1 MAEYHGM
8 IAASFVMRRLF
19 ATLKRLE
26 RSSPNV
32 LLLGESGVGKELVA
46 RALHQASSLAPGP
59 FVAKNCAA
67 MTREL
72 IQSELFGHRRGAF
85 TGAVESR
92 VGAFEAADGGTLF
105 LDEIGELPAELQ
117 PMLLRVLESGE
128 VTPVGSNETRRVQV
142 RLVSATNRPIDRSG
156 DVLRADLFYR
166 IAVVTLRIA
175 PLRERAEDIPLLAD
189 HFAAEAS
196 IPPLPDEVM
205 DRLVQHDWPGNVRE
219 LRNAVQAYAALGSLP
234 ELRREK
240 GELLDRALR
249 RAADLGRP
257 LMEQRDA
264 ILDQFTRRYLEVLL
278 AHTGGNQSEA
288 ARVSGTERSHLRKL
302 LLKHGLL
309 SALEARETRVRTPA

>member
-1 MAEYHGM
+1 M
-8 IAASFVMRRLF
+8 IATSFVMRRLF

-26 RSSPNV
+26 RSLPNV

-46 RALHQASSLAPGP
+46 RALHQASSLAGGP
-59 FVAKNCAA
+59 FVAKNCAS

-92 VGAFEAADGGTLF
+92 VGAFEAAHGGTLF

-142 RLVSATNRPIDRSG
+142 RLVSATNRPIDDLSG
-156 DVLRADLFYR
+156 DTLRRDLFYR
-166 IAVVTLRIA
+166 VAVVTLRIA

-189 HFAAEAS
+189 RFAQEAN
-196 IPPLPDEVM
+196 IPALPGEVL
-205 DRLVQHDWPGNVRE
+205 DRLTQHDWPGNVRE
-219 LRNAVQAYAALGSLP
+219 LRNAIQAYAALGSLP
-234 ELRREK
+234 DLRREK

-249 RAADLGRP
+249 HAADLGRP

-309 SALEARETRVRTPA
+309 TGLKARDMLVPTLP